1 MQVWQARN
9 TVPWMKTLT
18 VRLPE
23 AMVAKIEAESR
34 RRKLSKSDVVRE
46 RLQAAD
52 ERPAT
57 HSARLDGIA
66 DLIGSVEGLPEG
78 LSSKRKEYLK
88 STRYGRKR
96 PR

>member
-1 MQVWQARN
+1 
-9 TVPWMKTLT
+9 MKTLT

-34 RRKLSKSDVVRE
+34 RRKLTKSDVVRE
-46 RLQAAD
+46 RLQAVDGPQA
-52 ERPAT
+52 ASST
-57 HSARLDGIA
+57 RLDGIA
-66 DLIGSVEGLPEG
+66 DLIGSVEGLPED
-78 LSSKRKEYLK
+78 LSSKRRDYLK

>member
-1 MQVWQARN
+1 
-9 TVPWMKTLT
+9 MKTLT

-34 RRKLSKSDVVRE
+34 RRKLTKSDVVRE
-46 RLQAAD
+46 RLQGGDGQHTA
-52 ERPAT
+52 
-57 HSARLDGIA
+57 HSASIDGIS
-66 DLIGSVEGLPEG
+66 DLIGSVEGLPG
-78 LSSKRKEYLK
+78 DLSSKRRDYLK

>member
-1 MQVWQARN
+1 
-9 TVPWMKTLT
+9 MKTLT

-52 ERPAT
+52 ERPAVR
-57 HSARLDGIA
+57 SARLDGIA
-66 DLIGSVEGLPEG
+66 DLIGSVEGLPED
-78 LSSKRKEYLK
+78 LSAKRRAYLK